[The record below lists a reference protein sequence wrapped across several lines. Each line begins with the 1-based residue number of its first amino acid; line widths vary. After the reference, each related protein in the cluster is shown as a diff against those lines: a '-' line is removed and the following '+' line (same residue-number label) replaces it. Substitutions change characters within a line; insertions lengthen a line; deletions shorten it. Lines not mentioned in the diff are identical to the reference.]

1 MTFATPGIEY
11 RPPTPTRYR
20 PPIGLIGCGGITE
33 SHLTAYRD
41 MDLEVV
47 ALCDL
52 DGEQA
57 VTRRDQFYPDAAVY
71 TDHEALLAREDVA
84 VVDVATPPTVRP
96 DIVADAIDA
105 GKHVLSQKPFVLDLD
120 EGHALVERAAE
131 AGVRLAVNQNGR
143 WAPHWRY
150 CLAAAADGHLGT
162 LQSATFAG
170 NWNHD
175 WIADTDFD
183 GIDHAILYD
192 YAIHWF
198 DVIATLFAD
207 RDPRSVTA
215 TTTRGPAQTAT
226 PPLLAQA
233 IVAYD
238 DAQVSLAFDGHTRH
252 GSVDRTVVA
261 GTDGTVVSRGSSLND
276 QTVSVHRDGTEYVP
290 DLTGQ
295 WFTDGFA
302 GAMGELLVAIED
314 DRAPEHAA
322 RTNLASLELCFA
334 AVAAA
339 EDGTV
344 VEPGEVR
351 TLRGN
356 AWTG

>member
-1 MTFATPGIEY
+1 MTFATPTINYGPPTPAEY
-11 RPPTPTRYR
+11 RPA
-20 PPIGLIGCGGITE
+20 IGLIGCGGITE

-41 MDLEVV
+41 LGLEVV
-47 ALCDL
+47 ACCDI
-52 DGEQA
+52 DREQA
-57 VTRRDQFYPDAAVY
+57 VARREAFYPDASIY
-71 TDHEALLAREDVA
+71 TDHEALLAREDIE

-96 DIVADAIDA
+96 AIVADAIDA

-120 EGHALVERAAE
+120 EGAALVDRAAE

-150 CLAAAADGHLGT
+150 CLEASADGHLGT

-170 NWNHD
+170 HWNHD
-175 WIADTDFD
+175 WIAETDFD
-183 GIDHAILYD
+183 GIAHAILYD

-198 DVIATLFAD
+198 DMVATLFAEY
-207 RDPRSVTA
+207 DPQTVAA
-215 TTTRGPAQTAT
+215 TTARAPEQTAT
-226 PPLLAQA
+226 PPLLGQV
-233 IVAYD
+233 IIGYD
-238 DAQVSLAFDGHTRH
+238 GAQVTLSFDGNTRH
-252 GSVDRTVVA
+252 GTSDRTVVT
-261 GTDGTVVSRGSSLND
+261 GTAGTVVAHGPSLND
-276 QTVSVHRDGTEYVP
+276 QSVSVHRDGTEYRP
-290 DLTGQ
+290 TLDGQ

-302 GAMGELLVAIED
+302 GAMGELLVAIEE

-322 RTNLASLELCFA
+322 RANLESLELCYA

-344 VEPGEVR
+344 VEPGAVR
-351 TLRGN
+351 SLRGS